1 MILSLRRAEYSIL
14 EIRLPAQK
22 PAPFGVL
29 LIDPES
35 DHVYQRFR
43 EDVAPDADDA
53 ELLAA
58 LPEDL
63 AAKAREM
70 GGEKLLAWFEDSL
83 SNTLRISDRHS
94 TVVRNFENALDRLYH
109 EHVAGEVRERAPVVP
124 FVTHVPLYSL
134 RAAAGRFGQ
143 DMEVEPEDWVNVPS
157 GVRASP
163 EIYAVHVAGRSMEPE
178 IPDGSIAIFARS
190 PPARARG
197 NACWCG
203 AAGHRAMAASSPSRS
218 TRAKNSLPKRAGSTI
233 ASASSP
239 STPNTPS
246 SNSTTRPSTACSVSW
261 SRTRRRRGVAA
272 RQTTRALSARP
283 FRRRN

>member
-14 EIRLPAQK
+14 EICLPAQK

-43 EDVAPDADDA
+43 EDVAPDPDDS
-53 ELLAA
+53 EVLAA

-94 TVVRNFENALDRLYH
+94 TVVRNFENALDRLYD
-109 EHVAGEVRERAPVVP
+109 EHVSGAVRERAPVVP

-143 DMEVEPEDWVNVPS
+143 DMEVEPEDW
-157 GVRASP
+157 
-163 EIYAVHVAGRSMEPE
+163 
-178 IPDGSIAIFARS
+178 
-190 PPARARG
+190 
-197 NACWCG
+197 
-203 AAGHRAMAASSPSRS
+203 
-218 TRAKNSLPKRAGSTI
+218 
-233 ASASSP
+233 
-239 STPNTPS
+239 
-246 SNSTTRPSTACSVSW
+246 
-261 SRTRRRRGVAA
+261 
-272 RQTTRALSARP
+272 
-283 FRRRN
+283 